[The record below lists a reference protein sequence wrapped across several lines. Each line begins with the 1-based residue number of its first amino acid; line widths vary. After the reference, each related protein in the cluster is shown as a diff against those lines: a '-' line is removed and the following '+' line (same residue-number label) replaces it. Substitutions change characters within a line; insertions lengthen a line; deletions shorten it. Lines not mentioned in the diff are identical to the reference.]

1 MKKIQ
6 PIMASNRDF
15 KCNNMSENCHFGN
28 GWGLFVEID
37 TINTNSSLESKYK
50 YNKNTLEPILE
61 ENDIEKN
68 LEEGLYVIKPNSP
81 IGKKGCSKSISRFSS
96 LCLISLMTYIIF
108 CVI

>member
-1 MKKIQ
+1 MISFKNNQNNQNTIKKYD
-6 PIMASNRDF
+6 M
-15 KCNNMSENCHFGN
+15 NMNHFGN
-28 GWGLFVEID
+28 DWGLFVEID
-37 TINTNSSLESKYK
+37 IIDTNSSLESKYK

-68 LEEGLYVIKPNSP
+68 LAEIACINNPNDIKQ
-81 IGKKGCSKSISRFSS
+81 KKGFRKSLGCFSS